1 MKRIVLLA
9 GALALALAGLVGIGP
24 AHADF
29 HGLCTAGT
37 NPTAYVHLSLFG
49 STLTYLGT
57 VNCVGTSVTI
67 DSLSFA
73 AVDANGQPAGSGA
86 GAGACSSCAGPLT
99 VSGTYEQ
106 PSGLAA
112 YSLKMQFTVR
122 TATVTN
128 PVRYRTER
136 AVWGGSGTL
145 RVVCGG
151 TDQAN
156 QQISCPVVP

>member
-37 NPTAYVHLSLFG
+37 NPTAYVHLSLSG
-49 STLTYLGT
+49 STVTWSGT
-57 VNCVGTSVTI
+57 VNCVGTLVSI
-67 DSLSFA
+67 GSLSFR
-73 AVDANGQPAGSGA
+73 VNGQEAGG
-86 GAGACSSCAGPLT
+86 GAGACVSCSGPLT
-99 VSGTYEQ
+99 ITGTYQQ
-106 PSGLAA
+106 PGGPEV
-112 YSLKMQFTVR
+112 YSLKMAFTVR

-128 PVRYRTER
+128 PVRYRTEQ
-136 AVWGGSGTL
+136 AVWAGTGTL
-145 RVVCGG
+145 RVICGG

-156 QQISCPVVP
+156 QQNSCPVVP

>member
-37 NPTAYVHLSLFG
+37 NPTAYVHLLLSG

-73 AVDANGQPAGSGA
+73 AVDANGQSSPQAFAS
-86 GAGACSSCAGPLT
+86 CSSCAGPLT

-106 PSGLAA
+106 PSGPAA

-128 PVRYRTER
+128 PVRYRTE
-136 AVWGGSGTL
+136 
-145 RVVCGG
+145 
-151 TDQAN
+151 
-156 QQISCPVVP
+156 